1 VIVARI
7 SDGEALVGARG
18 RRLVVLAR
26 GLVVLARGLVVFEV
40 HNSPSI
46 SAAFLVPHL
55 SMGFKC
61 QGLGFS
67 VGGQGN
73 WG

>member
-1 VIVARI
+1 MIVARI

-18 RRLVVLAR
+18 RRLLVLAR
-26 GLVVLARGLVVFEV
+26 GLVLFEV

-46 SAAFLVPHL
+46 SAAFLAPYL
-55 SMGFKC
+55 SMAFKC

-67 VGGQGN
+67 VGGQGD